1 MALYYSAS
9 AHGFFDDRINTDL
22 PADAQPLTA
31 ARHRELMLAQAAGAA
46 IEAGD
51 NGKPRLRRPSASIAA
66 RRAALVRQVKREAS
80 RRITAIAPVW
90 QQLNDIRFAATVPA
104 LDRIGSA
111 ASARFDAIDAVRTAS
126 DAIEAQISAADDAAL
141 AAIDIANH
149 PAWPKE

>member
-1 MALYYSAS
+1 MALYYSAG
-9 AHGFFDDRINTDL
+9 AHGFFDDRIHADL
-22 PADAQPLTA
+22 PADAQPVTA

-51 NGKPRLRRPSASIAA
+51 NGKPRLRRPSASIPA
-66 RRAALVRQVKREAS
+66 RRAALIRQVKREAS
-80 RRITAIAPVW
+80 RRITAIAPIW
-90 QQLNDIRFAATVPA
+90 QQLNDMRAASTYPP
-104 LDRIGSA
+104 LIGTP

>member
-51 NGKPRLRRPSASIAA
+51 NGKPRLRRPSTSIAA
-66 RRAALVRQVKREAS
+66 RRTALVRQVKREAS
-80 RRITAIAPVW
+80 RRITAIAPIW
-90 QQLNDIRFAATVPA
+90 QQLNDIRFAATYPP
-104 LDRIGSA
+104 LDRIGSPE
-111 ASARFDAIDAVRTAS
+111 SARFDAIDAVRTAS
-126 DAIEAQISAADDAAL
+126 DAIEAEISAADE
-141 AAIDIANH
+141 AAIGAFDVANH